1 MLFNGSTK
9 NKKASEVLQPDEY
22 LEPKWL
28 RCGSS
33 TQLYPV
39 VHRSRIDRKILFG
52 VSDVTAVSISKNPN
66 VPIQLSMLTKTP
78 PRKDDHD
85 GRPGGR
91 IGI

>member
-28 RCGSS
+28 RCDSS
-33 TQLYPV
+33 TLLYHV

-52 VSDVTAVSISKNPN
+52 VSDVTAVSAGVST
-66 VPIQLSMLTKTP
+66 V
-78 PRKDDHD
+78 
-85 GRPGGR
+85 
-91 IGI
+91 